1 VNINPSAPGSNLGSN
16 LSSNLNSNPDAAV
29 ALDSSGNLLSQSAQ
43 RSPDLLAFYRWVT
56 RQTFTVVDVETTG
69 TTAGRNR
76 MIEVSILQASLAD
89 GVRSQQT
96 HLLNPGVV
104 VPPRIVNF
112 TGINQEMVDQALPT
126 AEVLPGC
133 LDLLN
138 EGVFTAHN
146 LKFDYGFLQ
155 AEFRRLGIP
164 FSRPINAQ
172 LCTVKLARLLL
183 ADLPSRSLPYLV
195 KHYGFEVGRSHRAE
209 ADTVACWLL
218 AEKLLRQIEQEDD
231 ETLLARFNQL
241 WINLDQ
247 AARLLNCLPM
257 QAESILADAPVRSRY
272 SRSRKMTLYRCG
284 DVELL
289 ALQNN
294 EGS

>member
-1 VNINPSAPGSNLGSN
+1 MDVYTDHDSNL
-16 LSSNLNSNPDAAV
+16 
-29 ALDSSGNLLSQSAQ
+29 ALDNHGHLLSQSAQ
-43 RSPDLLAFYRWVT
+43 RSQDLLAFYRWVT

-89 GVRSQQT
+89 GVQTQKT

-112 TGINQEMVDQALPT
+112 TGITQEMVDGAEPIAAILPD
-126 AEVLPGC
+126 C
-133 LDLLN
+133 LDFLN
-138 EGVFTAHN
+138 SGVFTAHN

-164 FSRPINAQ
+164 FSRPLNAQ

-209 ADTVACWLL
+209 ADTLACWLL
-218 AEKLLRQIEQEDD
+218 AEKLLRQVEQEDD
-231 ETLLARFNQL
+231 QTLLARFNQQ
-241 WINLDQ
+241 WINLGQ
-247 AARLLNCLPM
+247 AAQLLNCLPM
-257 QAESILADAPVRSRY
+257 QAEAILAESTVRSRY
-272 SRSRKMTLYRCG
+272 SKSRKMTLYRCG

-289 ALQNN
+289 AKQNV
-294 EGS
+294 EDS